1 MLFGEPVYDGV
12 SYFDALETG
21 FSHAKA
27 IRPIPPSALLWG
39 GAGACSVVCLWV
51 GWDRKARQSWV
62 ACEGCPRASPR
73 AGYSGLPIG
82 VQGL

>member
-27 IRPIPPSALLWG
+27 IRPIPPSALLSG
-39 GAGACSVVCLWV
+39 VELALAALSAYGSVGIVRR
-51 GWDRKARQSWV
+51 GNR
-62 ACEGCPRASPR
+62 G
-73 AGYSGLPIG
+73 
-82 VQGL
+82 